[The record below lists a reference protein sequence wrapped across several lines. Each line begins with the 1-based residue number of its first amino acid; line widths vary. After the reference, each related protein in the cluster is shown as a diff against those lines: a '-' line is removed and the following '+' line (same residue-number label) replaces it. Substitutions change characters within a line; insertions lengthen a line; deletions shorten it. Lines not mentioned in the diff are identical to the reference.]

1 MLLKFPIVQTAKKCG
16 IPLDPRTLSRVVVEA
31 QCPFCGDQRHHLF
44 LYTSDDHFHCFRC
57 RAHGNAVSL
66 YARCNG
72 LSYAE
77 AYHELADDKI
87 LRLPQKREPQPQAA
101 EPAPIEQRHTVY
113 SALLNSLT
121 LSQEHRENLL
131 ERGLT
136 NEAIEAGGYRSLPY
150 GKEVRDALAASLS
163 QDCDLMHVP
172 GFYTAN
178 GIWQFTAW
186 SGLLIPVRD
195 HLGRIQGIQVR
206 LDRAEKRKYRWISSA
221 DLPNGAP
228 ARGWVHVT
236 GDTSRRTACITEGAL
251 KGDISSLLTGGT
263 LFLCVAGVDSTAL
276 LPETLKAL
284 KIHKVYETFDMDKLT
299 NPHVRDALKRLQK
312 LLAANGVQ
320 YRPYHWN
327 PEYKGVDD
335 YLWARSRAI

>member
-1 MLLKFPIVQTAKKCG
+1 MLLKFQIVQTAKKCG
-16 IPLDPRTLSRVVVEA
+16 ILIDPRTLSRAVVEA

-44 LYTSDDHFHCFRC
+44 LYTADEHYHCFRC

-66 YARCNG
+66 YAKCNG
-72 LSYAE
+72 LPYAD

-87 LRLPQKREPQPQAA
+87 LRLPTKREPAQLV
-101 EPAPIEQRHTVY
+101 EPAPIERRHAVY
-113 SALLNSLT
+113 SVLLDSLE
-121 LSQEHRENLL
+121 LSPEHRENLL

-136 NEAIEAGGYRSLPY
+136 LEAITAGGYRTLPY
-150 GKEVRDALAASLS
+150 GKAVRDALAASLA
-163 QDCDLMHVP
+163 QGFDLMHVP

-186 SGLLIPVRD
+186 SGLLIPVCD
-195 HLGRIQGIQVR
+195 YLGRIQGIQVR

-221 DLPNGAP
+221 DLENGAP

-276 LPETLKAL
+276 LPEALRAL
-284 KIHKVYETFDMDKLT
+284 KIRKVYETFDMDKLT
-299 NPHVRDALKRLQK
+299 NPRVRDALKRLQT
-312 LLAANGVQ
+312 LLTDNGVR
-320 YRPYHWN
+320 YKPYCWD
-327 PEYKGVDD
+327 PGYKGVDD
-335 YLWARSRAI
+335 YLWARSRAM